1 MNEVEIL
8 ARLSLQ
14 GKERAEMLKKIHH
27 VYCFGRQSY
36 SGEFKTGPGR

>member
-14 GKERAEMLKKIHH
+14 GEERADMLKKIHQT
-27 VYCFGRQSY
+27 V
-36 SGEFKTGPGR
+36 E